1 MTVSPAARSCLI
13 LTDQVG
19 FSAKVQETVMGVG
32 VDTTIRNLGPGTL
45 RSPVP
50 MATVWGEQDAKY
62 VTDAERVRYRIVE
75 NTGKD
80 LPDHKFERAGARE
93 MIFFDPPKTRAAI
106 VTCGG
111 LCPGLNNVIRSAFL
125 ELHYRYGVAEVLG
138 IRYGFAGLN
147 PEVAK
152 PPFILTA
159 ERVDNIHEHGGT
171 MLGTS
176 RGPQPVAAMV
186 DYLASA
192 NIDILL
198 CVGGD
203 GTLRGAKAIAEEA
216 LARGL
221 PISVVGIPKT
231 IDNDVLYVSR
241 TFGVLTAV
249 ERARH
254 ILECAHMEARS
265 AYNGVG
271 LVKVMG
277 RRAGFVACGAT
288 VASQEVNFALIPEV
302 PFALDGPNGFL
313 AHLRER
319 LRSRQHAVI
328 VVAEG
333 AGQDLLPSSE
343 HRDRSGNLLLQD
355 IGVLLKQR
363 INDFAASEGLQVD
376 VKYFDPSYY
385 IRSVAAN
392 SEDAVYCDQLARY
405 AVHAAMAGKTAMVV
419 SSWNSAFMHVP
430 IDMVT
435 SGSKQVDLEGPLWA
449 AVLASTGQPKRFLP
463 DA

>member
-1 MTVSPAARSCLI
+1 M
-13 LTDQVG
+13 
-19 FSAKVQETVMGVG
+19 
-32 VDTTIRNLGPGTL
+32 DTTIRSLGARSIP
-45 RSPVP
+45 SPVA
-50 MATVWGEQDAKY
+50 MSTVWGDQDANY
-62 VTDAERVRYRIVE
+62 TTDTERVRYRIVE
-75 NTGKD
+75 NTGND
-80 LPDHKFERAGARE
+80 LPDLKFERAGARE
-93 MIFFDPPKTRAAI
+93 KLFFEPKRTRAAI

-125 ELHYRYGVAEVLG
+125 ELHYRYGVPEVLG

-147 PEVAK
+147 PAVAE
-152 PPFILTA
+152 PPLRLTP
-159 ERVDNIHEHGGT
+159 ERVDHIHEHGGT
-171 MLGTS
+171 VLGTS
-176 RGPQPVAAMV
+176 RGPQPIGTMV
-186 DYLASA
+186 DYLAGA
-192 NIDILL
+192 GIDILL

-203 GTLRGAKAIAEEA
+203 GTLKGAQAIADEA
-216 LARGL
+216 SARGL

-231 IDNDVLYVSR
+231 IDNDVMYVSR

-277 RRAGFVACGAT
+277 RHAGFVACGAT

-302 PFALDGPNGFL
+302 PFVLEGANGFL
-313 AHLRER
+313 AHLQRR
-319 LRSRQHAVI
+319 LEARQHAVV

-333 AGQDLLPSSE
+333 AGQDLLPGAGE
-343 HRDRSGNLLLQD
+343 RDRSGNLLLQD
-355 IGVLLKQR
+355 IGVMLKRR
-363 INDFAASEGLQVD
+363 IVEHAKAEAFPVD

-385 IRSVAAN
+385 VRSVAAN
-392 SEDAVYCDQLARY
+392 SEDAVFCDQLARH

-419 SSWNSAFMHVP
+419 SYWNGTFMHVP

-449 AVLASTGQPKRFLP
+449 AVLAATGQPKRFG
-463 DA
+463 